1 MKKIKVSQSYK
12 TRQRGFDASEYQ
24 KKSRKSLG
32 AWKTQRPG
40 LKNLL
45 SLKSSSCQVPEPTTI
60 IKAAHRDSISCAFTI
75 MSPPSPMAQATYN
88 TQAICLKS
96 SAYRES
102 DRIVVF
108 YSPDYGRI
116 SAIAK
121 GIKKQN
127 SKLAG
132 ACEPLM
138 VSDLHLMKGQS
149 LETLFQYQALQG
161 FDPIRQDMTKL
172 AAASVLLEMVYR
184 VATEHD
190 ANSLLIYDTLLEAL
204 QDLAVSPEN
213 SLMGVL
219 CKGQL
224 KLLEA
229 EGYGLTAEVCVHCAE
244 PLQLERSVY
253 RFSIEQGGPIC
264 AQCDADTHHWHQVVP
279 ISASTLSAFNAALA
293 SLFDSTPDDSKPDP
307 AFGNPQKVQ
316 RFIQYYYQQKL
327 EKPLKSAT
335 FLLNL
340 LTPDQNTSPIE

>member
-1 MKKIKVSQSYK
+1 
-12 TRQRGFDASEYQ
+12 
-24 KKSRKSLG
+24 
-32 AWKTQRPG
+32 
-40 LKNLL
+40 
-45 SLKSSSCQVPEPTTI
+45 
-60 IKAAHRDSISCAFTI
+60 
-75 MSPPSPMAQATYN
+75 MAQATYN

-138 VSDLHLMKGQS
+138 VSDLHFMKGQS

-190 ANSLLIYDTLLEAL
+190 ANSLLTYDTLIEAL
-204 QDLAVSPEN
+204 QDLSLSEETN
-213 SLMGVL
+213 LMGLL
-219 CKGQL
+219 CRSQL

-229 EGYGLTAEVCVHCAE
+229 EGYGLTPEVCVNCTE
-244 PLQLERSVY
+244 PMPLTGLERPVY
-253 RFSIEQGGPIC
+253 RFSIELGGPIC
-264 AQCDADTHHWHQVVP
+264 AQCDGETHHWHHVVP
-279 ISASTLSAFNAALA
+279 ISASTLSAFQAAL
-293 SLFDSTPDDSKPDP
+293 TPINSKPETLL
-307 AFGNPQKVQ
+307 GNPLKIQ

-327 EKPLKSAT
+327 EKPLKSAS

-340 LTPDQNTSPIE
+340 LTPTSQKNLSTAGP